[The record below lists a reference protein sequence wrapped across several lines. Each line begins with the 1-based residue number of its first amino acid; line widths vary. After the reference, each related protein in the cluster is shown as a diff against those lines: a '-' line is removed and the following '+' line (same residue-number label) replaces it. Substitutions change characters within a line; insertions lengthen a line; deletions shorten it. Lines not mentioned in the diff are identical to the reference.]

1 VSSTSAHGPTIPAGQ
16 ADSHSAER
24 AKAEQFTL
32 ELANLNGKY
41 HAGAASQRAS
51 FEAQMILVAKARQQ
65 SLAALL
71 DADVG
76 GFLRVALPPS
86 VRATLPT
93 SVQAHIEEEA
103 DVEGELEVLH
113 EDNASG
119 SRYHYHVVDTVLG
132 RLELKFASEAPSH
145 LQTGA
150 RIRAHGT
157 RLENVL
163 ALGSKG
169 NVQTLA
175 AALPSTFGAQKTL
188 VILVNFTDNA
198 AQPYTVA
205 DAKSVVFTTTSNFD
219 LENSYG
225 QTWLTGDVVG
235 WFTIPVSTT
244 VCDYGLIS
252 NYARSAATA
261 AGVNVSSYPRL
272 VFGFPKNACSWWG
285 LGTVGGNPSQAWIN
299 GSFQLAVVGHEM
311 GHNLGL
317 YHSHS
322 WDCGTTVLGASCTMS
337 EYGDMFDIMGSSSY
351 HFNAFQKERL
361 GWLNQGTSPTIT
373 TVTGS
378 GTYRIDPYEVAG
390 GVKAVKILQDP
401 ATSTYYYFEYRR
413 PVGFDAGLA
422 GNSSIANGVLVHLAA
437 PSNGDSS
444 YLLDL
449 TPETTSW
456 MDAALTAGQGYYDPV
471 TGITFSLAS
480 VDDTGAALNIS
491 FAPQQCVKSSPTVA
505 LAPSQSQWAPA
516 GSTVT
521 FTTTVTNNDNAGC
534 ASSAFD
540 LQASVPS
547 GWTSTVGT
555 ATLTVA
561 PGATASTPV
570 SVTSAASST
579 DGFYPVG
586 VTASDPSDATDAA
599 TASGT
604 YVVQSGL
611 DVSVTTD
618 KTSYSKSQTATITT
632 SVRANGS
639 PVAGASVTVTVKRPN
654 GTTTNLAATAA
665 SNGNAVVKYRFRK
678 QDPSGTYQV
687 QSKATQSG
695 AITGNGQTTFTVQ

>member
-1 VSSTSAHGPTIPAGQ
+1 
-16 ADSHSAER
+16 
-24 AKAEQFTL
+24 
-32 ELANLNGKY
+32 
-41 HAGAASQRAS
+41 
-51 FEAQMILVAKARQQ
+51 
-65 SLAALL
+65 
-71 DADVG
+71 
-76 GFLRVALPPS
+76 
-86 VRATLPT
+86 
-93 SVQAHIEEEA
+93 
-103 DVEGELEVLH
+103 
-113 EDNASG
+113 
-119 SRYHYHVVDTVLG
+119 
-132 RLELKFASEAPSH
+132 
-145 LQTGA
+145 
-150 RIRAHGT
+150 
-157 RLENVL
+157 
-163 ALGSKG
+163 
-169 NVQTLA
+169 
-175 AALPSTFGAQKTL
+175 
-188 VILVNFTDNA
+188 
-198 AQPYTVA
+198 
-205 DAKSVVFTTTSNFD
+205 
-219 LENSYG
+219 
-225 QTWLTGDVVG
+225 
-235 WFTIPVSTT
+235 
-244 VCDYGLIS
+244 
-252 NYARSAATA
+252 
-261 AGVNVSSYPRL
+261 
-272 VFGFPKNACSWWG
+272 
-285 LGTVGGNPSQAWIN
+285 
-299 GSFQLAVVGHEM
+299 VVGHEM

-322 WDCGTTVLGASCTMS
+322 WDCGSTVLGASCTMS

-361 GWLNQGTSPTIT
+361 GWLNQGASPTIA

-422 GNSSIANGVLVHLAA
+422 GNSSIANGVLVHLAV
-437 PSNGDSS
+437 PSNGNSS

-456 MDAALTAGQGYYDPV
+456 MDAALTVGQGYYDPV

-654 GTTTNLAATAA
+654 GTTTNLAATTA